1 MNFESDSV
9 KLINAVN
16 GEDEKDRS
24 SFGKVVLGILSLRRC
39 FDSVSFKH
47 VNRKAN
53 GAAHELPIMLMLSPT
68 VLGWKMP
75 LPTLCIFLFEGLLI
89 VCFLDHPF
97 PVGVE

>member
-24 SFGKVVLGILSLRRC
+24 SFGNVVLGILSLRRC

-75 LPTLCIFLFEGLLI
+75 LLTLCICVTLIYPINLNLL
-89 VCFLDHPF
+89 VFKKKN
-97 PVGVE
+97 